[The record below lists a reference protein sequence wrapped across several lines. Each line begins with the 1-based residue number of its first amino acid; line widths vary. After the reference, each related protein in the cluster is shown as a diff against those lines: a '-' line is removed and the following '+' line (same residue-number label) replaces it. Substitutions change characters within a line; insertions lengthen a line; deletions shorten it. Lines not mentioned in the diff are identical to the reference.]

1 MLDNGEAYP
10 SDNRTAALPLT
21 PDWMERASVPE
32 ANDPKPDE
40 PKPGEPKPDEP
51 KPEAHKPEA
60 AKPDA
65 AKPDAAKPDDV
76 RADGGLARA
85 YDQIKSAEQ
94 DLARLDRLVSGM
106 ERGNEGPR
114 APQASAAAKAAE
126 TPRDKAPAPE
136 SKVGNQGLKGDRTML
151 RALVGL
157 VLAIGLLGAAF
168 ASQYRDEA
176 SLMTR
181 SIMARWAPP
190 AASKPSRAPAVES
203 PAQPPAVQLA
213 AADEPGPLPAPP
225 LSKETESAARAE
237 APKPDAARPDAP
249 RTGATAPDP
258 SSSDLAQSLKTIT
271 SELANINGK
280 LEQLKSRNEQALREQ
295 ADTIQQL
302 KAAQEKDTADN
313 ARLAAQVQALQ
324 TQLTTSSTPA
334 PAKPAVRSV
343 TSNETAAPARPH
355 VQAAPPRRP
364 RPPPRGPWMPPP
376 YYMGDPY
383 GDPDW

>member
-1 MLDNGEAYP
+1 M
-10 SDNRTAALPLT
+10 
-21 PDWMERASVPE
+21 PE
-32 ANDPKPDE
+32 AND
-40 PKPGEPKPDEP
+40 P

-60 AKPDA
+60 AKPDE
-65 AKPDAAKPDDV
+65 V

-106 ERGNEGPR
+106 ERGNEVPR
-114 APQASAAAKAAE
+114 ASQASAGAKAAE
-126 TPRDKAPAPE
+126 APRDKAPAPD
-136 SKVGNQGLKGDRTML
+136 SRVGNQGLKGDRTML

-176 SLMTR
+176 KSMTR

-190 AASKPSRAPAVES
+190 AASEPAKASAVES
-203 PAQPPAVQLA
+203 PAPPPAVQLA
-213 AADEPGPLPAPP
+213 AADGPSPVPAPP
-225 LSKETESAARAE
+225 LGKETESAPRTDSPRAE

-249 RTGATAPDP
+249 RTGTTAPDP

-271 SELANINGK
+271 SELASINGK
-280 LEQLKSRNEQALREQ
+280 LEQLKSRNEQTLREQ

-302 KAAQEKDTADN
+302 KAAQEKDAADN

-324 TQLTTSSTPA
+324 TQLTTSSAPA
-334 PAKPAVRSV
+334 PAKPVVRSA
-343 TSNETAAPARPH
+343 TSNETATPARPH
-355 VQAAPPRRP
+355 VQATAPRRP
-364 RPPPRGPWMPPP
+364 RPPPPRGRWMPPP
-376 YYMGDPY
+376 YMADPY
-383 GDPDW
+383 DPDW

>member
-1 MLDNGEAYP
+1 
-10 SDNRTAALPLT
+10 
-21 PDWMERASVPE
+21 MERASVPE
-32 ANDPKPDE
+32 ANDPKPDTG
-40 PKPGEPKPDEP
+40 KPEAPKPDTQ
-51 KPEAHKPEA
+51 KPEA
-60 AKPDA
+60 AKPDE
-65 AKPDAAKPDDV
+65 V

-85 YDQIKSAEQ
+85 YDQIKSAEEE
-94 DLARLDRLVSGM
+94 LARLDRLVSGM
-106 ERGNEGPR
+106 ERGNEAPR
-114 APQASAAAKAAE
+114 TSQASAGAKAAE
-126 TPRDKAPAPE
+126 GPKDKVPAPV

-176 SLMTR
+176 KSMTK

-190 AASKPSRAPAVES
+190 AASEPSKASVVES

-213 AADEPGPLPAPP
+213 AADGPTPVPAPP
-225 LSKETESAARAE
+225 LGKETESAPRAE
-237 APKPDAARPDAP
+237 APKADAARPEAARPDAP

-271 SELANINGK
+271 GELASINGK
-280 LEQLKSRNEQALREQ
+280 LEQLKSRNEQVLREQ

-302 KAAQEKDTADN
+302 KAAQEKDATDN

-324 TQLTTSSTPA
+324 TQLTTSSAPA
-334 PAKPAVRSV
+334 PAKPVVRSA

-355 VQAAPPRRP
+355 VQAAAPRRP
-364 RPPPRGPWMPPP
+364 RPPPPRGRWMPPP
-376 YYMGDPY
+376 YMGDPY

>member
-1 MLDNGEAYP
+1 VLDNGEAYP
-10 SDNRTAALPLT
+10 SDVRTAALPLT

-32 ANDPKPDE
+32 ANDPKPDT
-40 PKPGEPKPDEP
+40 D
-51 KPEAHKPEA
+51 KPEAQKPEA
-60 AKPDA
+60 AKPDE
-65 AKPDAAKPDDV
+65 V

-106 ERGNEGPR
+106 ERGNEAPR
-114 APQASAAAKAAE
+114 TSQASAGAKAAE
-126 TPRDKAPAPE
+126 GPKDKVPAPV

-176 SLMTR
+176 KSISK

-190 AASKPSRAPAVES
+190 ASQPQQASAVES
-203 PAQPPAVQLA
+203 PAQPPALHLA
-213 AADEPGPLPAPP
+213 AADGPSPVPAPP
-225 LSKETESAARAE
+225 PGKEAQSAPTPGASTPG
-237 APKPDAARPDAP
+237 APSPGAP
-249 RTGATAPDP
+249 SPGATPPDQ

-271 SELANINGK
+271 NELASISGK
-280 LEQLKSRNEQALREQ
+280 LEQLKSRNEQSLREQ

-302 KAAQEKDTADN
+302 KTAREKDAADN

-324 TQLTTSSTPA
+324 TQLTASSA
-334 PAKPAVRSV
+334 PASAKPVVRSV

-355 VQAAPPRRP
+355 VQAAAPRRP
-364 RPPPRGPWMPPP
+364 RPPRGPWMPPP
-376 YYMGDPY
+376 YMGDPY

>member
-10 SDNRTAALPLT
+10 SDDRTAALPLT

-32 ANDPKPDE
+32 ANDPKPDT
-40 PKPGEPKPDEP
+40 D
-51 KPEAHKPEA
+51 KPEAQKPEA
-60 AKPDA
+60 AKPDE
-65 AKPDAAKPDDV
+65 V

-106 ERGNEGPR
+106 ERGNEAPR
-114 APQASAAAKAAE
+114 TSQASAGAKAAE
-126 TPRDKAPAPE
+126 GPKDKVPAPV

-176 SLMTR
+176 KSMTR

-190 AASKPSRAPAVES
+190 AASEPARASVVES

-213 AADEPGPLPAPP
+213 AADGPSPVPAPP
-225 LSKETESAARAE
+225 LGKETESAPRTDAPRAE

-271 SELANINGK
+271 SELASINGK
-280 LEQLKSRNEQALREQ
+280 LEQLKSRNEQTLREQ

-302 KAAQEKDTADN
+302 KAAQEKDAADN

-324 TQLTTSSTPA
+324 TQLTTSAAPA
-334 PAKPAVRSV
+334 PAKPVVRSA

-355 VQAAPPRRP
+355 VQATAPRRP
-364 RPPPRGPWMPPP
+364 RPPPPRGRWMPPP
-376 YYMGDPY
+376 YMADPY
-383 GDPDW
+383 DPDW